1 MNDITEFR
9 RTVEHFAA
17 KVVEDQEFLIVQ
29 TVQNIGGENYREVTI
44 SREKTLKA
52 LSNFMPKKPFRESL
66 ADYLCPS
73 CRGYLPYDALN
84 QPIKEATE
92 FCSCCGQHIYWDK
105 PEEW

>member
-1 MNDITEFR
+1 MKYFI
-9 RTVEHFAA
+9 VGLHSSG
-17 KVVEDQEFLIVQ
+17 KQEVLDTLEKMDVKCGKLFTNLD
-29 TVQNIGGENYREVTI
+29 
-44 SREKTLKA
+44 EKTLKA

-84 QPIKEATE
+84 QPIKEAPE